1 MNLYEGIKNNLTE
14 SVITKDD
21 LTADVKRD
29 LNIEP
34 GSDEEYELDNLY
46 DLRDIDE
53 WIEDLYDDGESRE
66 EIKNKFAIEDI
77 ALHYGMSEE
86 ELDSKVDEV
95 CNKMDNSWDEH
106 EKFMQSLRDK
116 KEADELPKNWM
127 RHHEYWKDEKSFK
140 KLDDLLNDRARNLPK
155 GDIGSKEHKAWEDA
169 QEDIIYAR
177 QRWERSKNSL
187 DESEDI
193 YGFASKSNVTDFI
206 ADGRF
211 TYGQKIRFIADELE
225 ESGNVDSY
233 SDESH
238 NDYLLNVAKILH
250 KAADDIDAL
259 K

>member
-53 WIEDLYDDGESRE
+53 WIESLYAEGLTAE
-66 EIKNKFAIEDI
+66 EIKRHFAIEDI

-86 ELDSKVDEV
+86 ELEAKVDSF
-95 CNKMDNSWDEH
+95 N
-106 EKFMQSLRDK
+106 
-116 KEADELPKNWM
+116 EADELPKNWM